1 MATEVKRRRGTTVE
15 HSTFTGAVAELTVDL
30 TKDTVVVHDGAT
42 QGGFPLLREDFDNVP
57 TTAPFT
63 HITLDTAIFDTTYTE
78 TGSETQGTL
87 YWNSDEETLSLVTN
101 GESIELGQKV
111 EIHVKNQTD
120 TQIDKGEVVY
130 ASGTVGASGRILV
143 TKMIA
148 DGTV

>member
-1 MATEVKRRRGTTVE
+1 MATEVRRRRGTTVE

-30 TKDTVVVHDGAT
+30 TKDTVVVHDGGT

-87 YWNSDEETLSLVTN
+87 YWNSD
-101 GESIELGQKV
+101 
-111 EIHVKNQTD
+111 
-120 TQIDKGEVVY
+120 
-130 ASGTVGASGRILV
+130 
-143 TKMIA
+143 
-148 DGTV
+148 